1 VVAWLG
7 RLFGK
12 GATIRARDTTGNFA
26 IGVEGNVT
34 QVFVQ
39 AESGIFGATPS
50 EPELPFVALENAIVN
65 GKPDISRLLRWNYE
79 LVRRLHGRADDV
91 RAIIEWAESDDPQI
105 LLRFVEG
112 EGGAGKTRLAAEVA
126 RKLRE
131 RGWAAGFLGRAG
143 PMVHAP
149 SARGLFLIID
159 YPEEQPQRIDA
170 LIGAIRDYRKPGYKL
185 RFLLLSRRSFEAW
198 KDTVAPIRDLCG
210 QHPIAHLGSLSP
222 DAARLLV
229 DEAVAR
235 LSELLGRKVQLN
247 LAALNSWL
255 ERDEVHRLSLYTTAA
270 AVHFVLIPTVTFD
283 LSAPAILSE
292 LVEREMQRIRGASE
306 AAGLGRDALPR
317 FLALAALTGAI
328 SVTGIRRLADPQLE
342 ITQCPQ
348 TQIIDRI
355 AALPWW
361 DGERHRL
368 PSLTPDPLAAAFSS
382 RVFDDRPD
390 IAPNWLYPAMED
402 RVDAE
407 FAGIFGRL
415 VHDMDRLRLAGPSPV
430 PGWLEQMVDRDPGR
444 AAAFRALCFHGHLP
458 LPHRLAGLAAKVGVA
473 LAATN
478 EVASNDEV
486 LSAVLNNASI
496 NLAEAGRGHEA
507 LVAVRRAVELYERL
521 AAGDPARF
529 ELDLTRALTNL
540 ANRLGEAGDHPAA
553 LATDRRAIE
562 IRERLA
568 QRDPARFEPGLAL
581 SLNNVAGRLSDAGDG
596 AAALSAA
603 QRAAEIYERL
613 AAGDPASFEPGLAMS
628 LSNLATALSEA
639 REDAGAVAAAQR
651 AVEIEERL
659 VATSPAQFEPDL
671 AMGLST
677 LSTVLC
683 QADQGAAALAAARR
697 AVELHERLAAG
708 NPARFEPELARGFAS
723 LAAALSRAGQGAAA
737 LAAGRQAVEIYERL
751 SASNPARFE
760 PDLAK
765 ALNNLTGMLRQACE
779 ATAALAT
786 ARRAVEIFERLASED
801 VARFEFHLATSL
813 GNLAAI
819 SNEAGDGTAALAA
832 RRSAIEIYERL
843 AILNAARFESELA
856 ASINNL
862 AGMLYEAGEGAAAL
876 PLARRAV
883 EIYERLAL
891 ANSERF
897 EPRLAASLRNLAAIL
912 SNAGERVA
920 AVPIAR
926 RAVEVYERLA
936 LGNPAQFELELARSL
951 NNLVSTLHVVGEGA
965 AALAATRR
973 AVAISE
979 RLAAT
984 NPARF
989 EPELATGLN
998 NLAGALSQ
1006 TGEGAAALAV
1016 ARRAVEVYER
1026 LALGNPASFESGLAM
1041 SLTNLATCN
1050 QTQDAVEDAA
1060 NSIARALPLWRKAVE
1075 VIPQRFFGGYFIA
1088 LQVAAPMLRAA
1099 GRDQEAKEVED
1110 ELAEWMRRMETG
1122 SVPDSE

>member
-1 VVAWLG
+1 VVAWLD

-12 GATIRARDTTGNFA
+12 GATIGTRDATGNFA
-26 IGVEGNVT
+26 IGVRGNIT

-39 AESGIFGATPS
+39 TSSGIFSAAPS
-50 EPELPFVALENAIVN
+50 NPDLPFIAFDDAIVD
-65 GKPDISRLLRWNYE
+65 GEPDISRLLRWNYE
-79 LVRRLHGRADDV
+79 LVRTLHGRADDV
-91 RAIIEWAESDDPQI
+91 RAIIEWVESDDPQI

-131 RGWAAGFLGRAG
+131 CGWAAGFLGRAG
-143 PMVHAP
+143 SIIHAP
-149 SARGLFLIID
+149 SERGLLLIID

-170 LIGAIRDYRKPGYKL
+170 LIGAIRDHRKPGYKL
-185 RFLLLSRRSFEAW
+185 RFLLLTRRSFEAW

-210 QHPIAHLGSLSP
+210 QHPIAHLGSLPP
-222 DAARLLV
+222 DAARLLI

-235 LSELLGRKVQLN
+235 LSKLLGHEVQPN

-255 ERDEVHRLSLYTTAA
+255 ERDEIHRLSLYATAA

-292 LVEREMQRIRGASE
+292 LVEREMQRIRAASE
-306 AAGLGRDALPR
+306 AVGLGRDALPR

-328 SVTGIRRLADPQLE
+328 SVAGIRRLADPQLE
-342 ITQCPQ
+342 ITQCPP

-361 DGERHRL
+361 DGERQCL
-368 PSLTPDPLAAAFSS
+368 PSLAPDPLAAAFSS

-407 FAGIFGRL
+407 FAGTFGRV

-430 PGWLEQMVDRDPGR
+430 PGWLERMVGSDPGR

-486 LSAVLNNASI
+486 LSAVLNNASV

-507 LVAVRRAVELYERL
+507 LVAARRAAQLYERL
-521 AAGDPARF
+521 AAGDPAQF
-529 ELDLTRALTNL
+529 ELGLTRALTNL

-581 SLNNVAGRLSDAGDG
+581 SLNNVAGRLRDAGDG

-603 QRAAEIYERL
+603 QRATEIYERL

-628 LSNLATALSEA
+628 LSNLATALSGA
-639 REDAGAVAAAQR
+639 REDAEAVATAQR

-671 AMGLST
+671 AMSLSN
-677 LSTVLC
+677 LSTVLL
-683 QADQGAAALAAARR
+683 QAGEHAAALAAARR
-697 AVELHERLAAG
+697 AVEIHERLAAG
-708 NPARFEPELARGFAS
+708 NPARFEPELARG
-723 LAAALSRAGQGAAA
+723 LANLATALSRAGQGAAA
-737 LAAGRQAVEIYERL
+737 LAAGRQALEIYERL
-751 SASNPARFE
+751 SAGNPARFE

-765 ALNNLTGMLRQACE
+765 VLNNLTGTLHHAGE
-779 ATAALAT
+779 HVGALAT
-786 ARRAVEIFERLASED
+786 ARRTVEIFERLAAD
-801 VARFEFHLATSL
+801 DTVRFEPHLAMSFD
-813 GNLAAI
+813 NLATI
-819 SNEAGDGTAALAA
+819 LREASDGIAALEA

-843 AILNAARFESELA
+843 AILNAARFESKLV
-856 ASINNL
+856 ASINKL

-876 PLARRAV
+876 PLARRV
-883 EIYERLAL
+883 IEIYERLVL
-891 ANSERF
+891 ANAVQFGPE
-897 EPRLAASLRNLAAIL
+897 LAASLRNLAAML
-912 SNAGERVA
+912 SHAGERVA
-920 AVPIAR
+920 ALAIAR

-936 LGNPAQFELELARSL
+936 LSNPAQFEVEVVRSL
-951 NNLVSTLHVVGEGA
+951 NNLVAMLHAVGENV
-965 AALAATRR
+965 AALAAARR
-973 AVAISE
+973 AVVISE
-979 RLAAT
+979 VLAT
-984 NPARF
+984 NDPLRF
-989 EPELATGLN
+989 EPELATSLG
-998 NLAGALSQ
+998 NLAGTLTQ
-1006 TGEGAAALAV
+1006 TSEGAAALAV
-1016 ARRAVEVYER
+1016 ARRVVEIRER
-1026 LALGNPASFESGLAM
+1026 LAAGNPARFEPELAR
-1041 SLTNLATCN
+1041 SLTNLAMWN
-1050 QTQDAVEDAA
+1050 QAQDAVEDAA
-1060 NSIARALPLWRKAVE
+1060 NSIARALPLWRRAIEGVLR
-1075 VIPQRFFGGYFIA
+1075 PSFGGYFIA
-1088 LQVAAPMLRAA
+1088 LQVAAPILRAA
-1099 GRDQEAKEVED
+1099 GRNQEAQEVED
-1110 ELAEWMRRMETG
+1110 ELAEWVRRTKAG
-1122 SVPDSE
+1122 PPPDSA